1 MQRKDSVLKHASVF
15 GPLRQPPSHLAPEVR
30 PLDPTHEEPLRT
42 ERRIALVRLLILLAL
57 LPLLW
62 GDVIV
67 AASETVLVGL
77 TVLITGY
84 ALGTM
89 LLLPRLRRAP
99 REDVFLTI
107 DILAATALVV
117 LTGGVESTLL
127 FLLYLPM
134 LVAALRLDLRRTVL
148 SALAV
153 SAIVVWM
160 WSVAEGGLPSLGSSA
175 VRVGLFS
182 LGGFLLALF
191 FGTLAHETRL
201 SITRH
206 RSNIELSRAYESTL
220 EGWSR
225 ALDMRDNETEGHTQ
239 RVTELTIHLARIMGL
254 SDADLVH
261 VQRGALLHDIG
272 KLAIPDSIMFKPG
285 ALTDDQVATI
295 RRHPDYAYALL
306 SPIAYLHPA
315 LDIPYCHHE
324 KWDGTGYPRGL
335 KGKEIP
341 LAARIF
347 AVVDVWDALRS
358 NRPYRPAWPDRK
370 AKDYIREQAGKHFD
384 PQVVKVFLQMLESL
398 ERPSEVRLVSRQ
410 PETRSKTSPGAS
422 VTRY

>member
-15 GPLRQPPSHLAPEVR
+15 GPLRQPPSHLAAPQA
-30 PLDPTHEEPLRT
+30 PPDPAHEEPLRA

-62 GDVIV
+62 GDVISP
-67 AASETVLVGL
+67 ASETVLVGL
-77 TVLITGY
+77 TLLITGY
-84 ALGTM
+84 ALGTL

-99 REDVFLTI
+99 REDVFLTV
-107 DILAATALVV
+107 DILAATALIVS
-117 LTGGVESTLL
+117 TGGVESTLL

-148 SALAV
+148 SAIAV

-239 RVTELTIHLARIMGL
+239 RVTELTERLARMMGL
-254 SDADLVH
+254 SEAELVH
-261 VQRGALLHDIG
+261 VHRGALLHDIG

-285 ALTDDQVATI
+285 ALTDDQVETMH
-295 RRHPDYAYALL
+295 RHPDYAHVLL
-306 SPIAYLHPA
+306 SPIAYLRPA

-335 KGKEIP
+335 KGEEIP

-358 NRPYRPAWPDRK
+358 DRPYRSAWPDGK
-370 AKDYIREQAGKHFD
+370 AKDYIRAQAGEHFD
-384 PQVVKVFLQMLESL
+384 PKVVKVFLQMLDTL
-398 ERPSEVRLVSRQ
+398 MCPSQVRLVS
-410 PETRSKTSPGAS
+410 S
-422 VTRY
+422 

>member
-15 GPLRQPPSHLAPEVR
+15 GPLREPPSHLAAPQV
-30 PLDPTHEEPLRT
+30 PSDPAHEEPLRV

-62 GDVIV
+62 GDVISP
-67 AASETVLVGL
+67 ASETVLVGL
-77 TVLITGY
+77 TILITGY
-84 ALGTM
+84 ALGTLV
-89 LLLPRLRRAP
+89 LLTRLRRAP
-99 REDVFLTI
+99 REHVFLTV
-107 DILAATALVV
+107 DILAATALVAF
-117 LTGGVESTLL
+117 TGGVESTLL

-148 SALAV
+148 SAIAV

-206 RSNIELSRAYESTL
+206 RSNIELSHAYESTL

-239 RVTELTIHLARIMGL
+239 RVTDLTVRLARIMGL

-261 VQRGALLHDIG
+261 VRRGALLHDIG

-285 ALTDDQVATI
+285 ALTDDQVETM
-295 RRHPDYAYALL
+295 RRHPDYAYTLL

-335 KGKEIP
+335 KRDEIP

-347 AVVDVWDALRS
+347 TVVDVWDALRS
-358 NRPYRPAWPDRK
+358 DRPYRAAWPDRK
-370 AKDYIREQAGKHFD
+370 AKDYICAQAGQHFD
-384 PQVVKVFLQMLESL
+384 PKVVKVFLQMVDSL
-398 ERPSEVRLVSRQ
+398 ERPSQVRLVS
-410 PETRSKTSPGAS
+410 P
-422 VTRY
+422 

>member
-1 MQRKDSVLKHASVF
+1 M
-15 GPLRQPPSHLAPEVR
+15 
-30 PLDPTHEEPLRT
+30 

-62 GDVIV
+62 GDVISL
-67 AASETVLVGL
+67 ASEPVLVGL
-77 TVLITGY
+77 TILITGY
-84 ALGTM
+84 ALGTL

-117 LTGGVESTLL
+117 FTGGVESTLL

-148 SALAV
+148 SAIAV

-191 FGTLAHETRL
+191 FGTLAQETRL

-239 RVTELTIHLARIMGL
+239 RVTELTVRLARMMGL
-254 SDADLVH
+254 SDAELVH
-261 VQRGALLHDIG
+261 VHRGALLHDIG
-272 KLAIPDSIMFKPG
+272 KLAIPDSIMLKPG
-285 ALTDDQVATI
+285 ALTDDQVETM
-295 RRHPDYAYALL
+295 RRHPDYAHALL
-306 SPIAYLHPA
+306 SPIAYLRPA

-335 KGKEIP
+335 KGEEIP

-358 NRPYRPAWPDRK
+358 DRPYRSAWPDGK
-370 AKDYIREQAGKHFD
+370 AKDYIRTQAGKHFD
-384 PQVVKVFLQMLESL
+384 PKVVKVFLQMVDTLK
-398 ERPSEVRLVSRQ
+398 RPSQVRLVS
-410 PETRSKTSPGAS
+410 S
-422 VTRY
+422 